1 MTDPAE
7 QAFDATTEAASYDAG
22 AITVLEGLEAVRK
35 RPGMYIGSTGPRGLH
50 HLVYEIVDNS
60 VDEAMAGHCSRVDVV
75 LHPDGSCSV
84 ADDGRGIPVEA
95 MADQDGKSALEVVL
109 TVLHAG
115 GKFGGEGYKVSGGLH
130 GVGVSVVNALSSQLN
145 AEVRRDGVLWVQGY
159 HRGAP
164 EAPIANAGP
173 AEGTGTTIRFWP
185 DPDIFETT
193 EFDYETLL
201 TRFRE
206 TAFLTKGLEIT
217 LTDQRG
223 EPREDRFLYEGGLVD
238 FVKHLNA
245 SREPLHGDVIAISA
259 EGEEGQV
266 EIAMQWTTGF
276 TESVHTFA
284 NNINTHEG
292 GTHLTGFR
300 TALTR
305 CINDYARAKGIL
317 KEKDDNLEG
326 NDTREGLTAILSVKL
341 REPQF
346 EGQTKTKLGNSEFAG
361 FVATVVNQR
370 LAEFLEEN
378 PQVAKAICTKATNA
392 AQARMAARKAR
403 DMARRKGVMDSTS
416 LPGKLADCS
425 DRDPENTEI
434 FLVEGDSAGG
444 SAVRARQSSF
454 QAILPLRGKIINVE
468 KARIDKV
475 LSNTEIQAIITA
487 MGTGIGADFDL
498 TKARYHKLII
508 MTDADVDGAHIRTLI
523 LTFLFRQMPEV
534 VDAGYVY
541 IAQPPLYKVKQGS
554 TEQYIEKE
562 PDLEEWLLDRNIGDM
577 RLVDGTGAESDLT
590 KARFQRY
597 GRALR
602 EHDGWSAALRAVHG
616 NELIDFVQAYGLV
629 EAEPNDVK
637 ALAKAVEAA
646 SDDVATLSVIDVD
659 NAARTVRARSVLAKT
674 GEARTVSI
682 PMALF
687 EARELASFRGARAK
701 LREVVGEAPFTVLRG
716 ARRRE
721 AATYDA
727 LRGSVME
734 LAREGISLS
743 RFKGLGEMNAEQL
756 WETTMDPE
764 RRVLLQVTMEDAAA
778 AEELFSM
785 LMGDRVEPRRE
796 FIERNARSVA
806 NLDI

>member
-1 MTDPAE
+1 MTDTAD
-7 QAFDATTEAASYDAG
+7 QAFDATTDAARYDAG

-50 HLVYEIVDNS
+50 HLVYEVVDNS
-60 VDEAMAGHCSRVDVV
+60 VDEAMAGHCTRVDVV

-84 ADDGRGIPVEA
+84 TDDGRGIPVSA

-130 GVGVSVVNALSSQLN
+130 GVGVSVVNALSERLVATVQ
-145 AEVRRDGVLWVQGY
+145 RDGAVWEQSY

-164 EAPIANAGP
+164 DGPIKEIGSADSN
-173 AEGTGTTIRFWP
+173 GTRITFSP
-185 DPDIFETT
+185 DPDIFE
-193 EFDYETLL
+193 ELGFDYDTLL

-206 TAFLTKGLEIT
+206 TAFLTRGLEIT
-217 LTDQRG
+217 LTDERA
-223 EPREDRFLYEGGLVD
+223 ERREDRFLYQGGLID

-245 SREPLHGDVIAISA
+245 SREPLHGDVISISA
-259 EGEEGQV
+259 EGDEGQA
-266 EIAMQWTTGF
+266 EIALQWTTGF
-276 TESVHTFA
+276 TESVYTFA

-305 CINDYARAKGIL
+305 TLNDYARAKGLL

-326 NDTREGLTAILSVKL
+326 NDTREGLTAIVSVKL
-341 REPQF
+341 RDPQF
-346 EGQTKTKLGNSEFAG
+346 EGQTKTKLGNSEFSG
-361 FVATVVNQR
+361 FVAQVVNQR
-370 LAEFLEEN
+370 LGEFLEEN
-378 PQVAKAICTKATNA
+378 PAVAKAICLKATYA

-425 DRDPENTEI
+425 DRDPANTEI

-444 SAVRARQSSF
+444 SAVGARQSSF

-468 KARIDKV
+468 KARLDKV
-475 LSNTEIQAIITA
+475 LSNTEIQAMITA

-523 LTFLFRQMPEV
+523 LTFLFRQMPEI

-562 PDLEEWLLDRNIGDM
+562 PDLEEWLLDRNMGEM
-577 RLVDGTGAESDLT
+577 RLITA
-590 KARFQRY
+590 
-597 GRALR
+597 
-602 EHDGWSAALRAVHG
+602 
-616 NELIDFVQAYGLV
+616 
-629 EAEPNDVK
+629 
-637 ALAKAVEAA
+637 
-646 SDDVATLSVIDVD
+646 
-659 NAARTVRARSVLAKT
+659 
-674 GEARTVSI
+674 
-682 PMALF
+682 
-687 EARELASFRGARAK
+687 
-701 LREVVGEAPFTVLRG
+701 
-716 ARRRE
+716 
-721 AATYDA
+721 
-727 LRGSVME
+727 
-734 LAREGISLS
+734 
-743 RFKGLGEMNAEQL
+743 
-756 WETTMDPE
+756 
-764 RRVLLQVTMEDAAA
+764 
-778 AEELFSM
+778 
-785 LMGDRVEPRRE
+785 
-796 FIERNARSVA
+796 
-806 NLDI
+806 